1 MSVKSLGS
9 LSVASI
15 SLGTAM
21 VMPIITAYN
30 ASLTA
35 KLADVTAV
43 LALSAGITPVD
54 PIKYGQMLIT
64 QAKAWIEQIP
74 EMLKKL
80 PAASVSVKVD
90 LGKQEAAIGAQIA
103 VIGKLLD
110 QLRGAL
116 TAGGIE
122 AYSFD
127 GDVTKLPTELAPYLR
142 PGNGNAVVLVA
153 RDPAA
158 WAALSTVLRTS

>member
-1 MSVKSLGS
+1 MAIKSLGS
-9 LSVASI
+9 LSVGSI

-21 VMPIITAYN
+21 VMPIITGYN

-43 LALSAGITPVD
+43 IALSAGITPVD
-54 PIKYGQMLIT
+54 PLKYGQMLIT

-74 EMLKKL
+74 DMLTKL
-80 PAASVSVKVD
+80 PTASASIKVD
-90 LGKQEAAIGAQIA
+90 LGKQETAIGVQIAAIGA
-103 VIGKLLD
+103 LLD

-122 AYSFD
+122 AYSFE

-158 WAALSTVLRTS
+158 WAALSTVIRTS